1 MATIR
6 KLRGRWQAQVR
17 RKGLKPR
24 AKSFDTKADAEKWAR
39 NLETELDRGAGF
51 LDTRLAEKM
60 TLRELLERYLI
71 EITPQ
76 KRSAT
81 IEAYRIRALIKHDLA
96 YRTLAMLSPTDIALY
111 RDHRLKTVSS
121 STILK
126 ELNTLAHAIDIGRK
140 EWGVHLAQN
149 PCRMIGR
156 PAPARGRD
164 RRLEDGEEQ
173 KLLDAADSGRNP
185 YMRSL
190 IIFAIET
197 AMRQGEILSLQW
209 QDIDFSRRIAHLDMT
224 KNGESRDIPL
234 STIALKTL
242 RELQRSHQ
250 EQRVFPLTKSAVVQ
264 AWEHLRERAGMT
276 GFRFHDLRH
285 EAISRLLEKGLN
297 VIETATISGHK
308 ELRMLQRY
316 SHLRAVDLVDRLG

>member
-24 AKSFDTKADAEKWAR
+24 TKSFDTKADAEKWAR
-39 NLETELDRGAGF
+39 NLETELDRGGGF
-51 LDTRLAEKM
+51 IDTRLAEKM
-60 TLRELLERYLI
+60 TLRELLERYLT
-71 EITPQ
+71 EITPH
-76 KRSAT
+76 KRSAQT
-81 IEAYRIRALIKHDLA
+81 ETYRIRAMMKHEIA
-96 YRTLAMLSPTDIALY
+96 YRTLAMLSSTDFALY
-111 RDHRLKTVSS
+111 RDERLKVVAT

-126 ELNTLAHAIDIGRK
+126 ELNTLAHTIDIGRK
-140 EWGVHLAQN
+140 EWGVHLMQN
-149 PCRMIGR
+149 PCRMIRR
-156 PAPARGRD
+156 PSPPRGRE

-173 KLLDAADSGRNP
+173 KLLDAADTGRNP

-190 IIFAIET
+190 LIIALET

-209 QDIDFSRRIAHLDMT
+209 KDIDFTRRIAHLDMT

-242 RELQRSHQ
+242 RELQSCDQKARI
-250 EQRVFPLTKSAVVQ
+250 FPLTKSAVLQ
-264 AWEHLRERAGMT
+264 AWEHLRERAGMSD
-276 GFRFHDLRH
+276 FRFHDLRH

>member
-17 RKGLKPR
+17 RKGIKPR

-39 NLETELDRGAGF
+39 NLETELDRGSGF
-51 LDTRLAEKM
+51 IDTRLAEKM
-60 TLRELLERYLI
+60 TLRELLERYVT

-76 KRSAT
+76 KRSAQT
-81 IEAYRIRALIKHDLA
+81 EAYRVRVLMKHEIA
-96 YRTLAMLSPTDIALY
+96 YRTLAMLSPTDLAMY
-111 RDHRLKTVSS
+111 RDERLKVVMPSTV
-121 STILK
+121 LK

-140 EWGVHLAQN
+140 EWGVHLMQN
-149 PCRMIGR
+149 PCRMIRR
-156 PAPARGRD
+156 PSPSRGRD
-164 RRLEDGEEQ
+164 RRLEAGEEQ
-173 KLLDAADSGRNP
+173 KLFDAADSARNP

-190 IIFAIET
+190 IIIALET
-197 AMRQGEILSLQW
+197 AMRQGEILSLEW
-209 QDIDFSRRIAHLDMT
+209 SDIDFNRRIAHLEMT

-234 STIALKTL
+234 SQLALRTL
-242 RELQRSHQ
+242 TELQTDSS
-250 EQRVFPLTKSAVVQ
+250 EQRVFPLTKSAVGQ
-264 AWEHLRERAGMT
+264 AWEHLRERAGMM

-297 VIETATISGHK
+297 VIEAATISGHK